1 MSKTKAAKIKTAPN
15 AGALKAYFDRVN
27 RIEDDAEAVREAA
40 RDLTTEIKSAGY
52 NAKALKRM
60 VKESR
65 RKSDAQLEADLELY
79 RSLLAMPG
87 ATYRSVADKVNVPRS
102 TLHRLVPRSD
112 RGTDHDPETGELKPE
127 DGDGRI
133 TESCGGGESVSDGA
147 AETRKDG
154 NMPGSVPGEETSSPP
169 SVLVG
174 AAELGGHHKHRAG
187 VAPGPQDPIDLAAEH
202 PVLLKGP
209 SAGNRRR
216 LEMSEAEFIL
226 CLLLGSLYA
235 IGTAFLL
242 VSL

>member
-133 TESCGGGESVSDGA
+133 TKTATSEAAPGDGTGTGDLEGA
-147 AETRKDG
+147 PAPAVAT
-154 NMPGSVPGEETSSPP
+154 P
-169 SVLVG
+169 SVTVTPCW
-174 AAELGGHHKHRAG
+174 AIANSIVATEAEEAERKRAARQAELERKAREREEARLEN
-187 VAPGPQDPIDLAAEH
+187 ARIDADPLTV
-202 PVLLKGP
+202 PPFLKG
-209 SAGNRRR
+209 SAGNRR
-216 LEMSEAEFIL
+216 A
-226 CLLLGSLYA
+226 A
-235 IGTAFLL
+235 
-242 VSL
+242 